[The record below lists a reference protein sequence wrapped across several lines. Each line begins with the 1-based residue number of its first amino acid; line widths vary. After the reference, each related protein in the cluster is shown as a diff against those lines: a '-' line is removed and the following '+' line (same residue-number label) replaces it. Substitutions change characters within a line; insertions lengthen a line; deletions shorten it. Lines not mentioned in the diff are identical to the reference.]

1 MMRLMM
7 CDSASLPESIHRRW
21 YEITG
26 HHRLERYGMTECGIA
41 LSNPSK
47 GERIPDTVEQPI
59 PAIFYGQSM
68 DIIECS
74 GHKVSALYI
83 ERILLEHTNISECSV
98 IDVDDPTL
106 GQKIDA
112 IIVTKSL
119 NTINDLRIDTV
130 REYSKKNIYQII
142 RYLIQ

>member
-1 MMRLMM
+1 MM

-47 GERIPDTVEQPI
+47 GERIPAHAPFTTDDR
-59 PAIFYGQSM
+59 QSM

>member
-47 GERIPDTVEQPI
+47 GERIP
-59 PAIFYGQSM
+59 
-68 DIIECS
+68 
-74 GHKVSALYI
+74 
-83 ERILLEHTNISECSV
+83 EHTNISECSV